1 MHIFSSRDLFWLEQ
15 KYDPIGLN
23 KRRKSSL
30 STNLKSTNRVGY
42 LSHEHLSTLL
52 FLFNKSSQTLW
63 GLPKKKNLIAN
74 LLLMTSSCKRERK
87 LILGTFS
94 FNLKPPGWGKLRDFH
109 LHLNWTSLKS
119 IKEKSLFNF
128 CSLLQK
134 SFSNREYSK
143 RKLTQ
148 I

>member
-1 MHIFSSRDLFWLEQ
+1 MTFGIYSVYDLLDGVIYCLAFFNHHQTKMLNIFKLVMHIFSSRDLFWLEQ

-94 FNLKPPGWGKLRDFH
+94 FNLKPPGWGK
-109 LHLNWTSLKS
+109 
-119 IKEKSLFNF
+119 
-128 CSLLQK
+128 
-134 SFSNREYSK
+134 
-143 RKLTQ
+143 
-148 I
+148 